1 MKKKIVHIIP
11 TFELGGVQTG
21 ILYSLEDLNAVYDYK
36 ILVIG
41 IIDSDWLK
49 NLSLTLQSHIISTG
63 APGLVSGWMKGYR
76 MLKQL
81 KPDFIISSL
90 WKSVSLSVSYRI
102 LNRNVWLA
110 GFFHSAYSPHFAATF
125 FMNLIG
131 FVQDTSF
138 ADSYVTKQFL
148 EKFHK
153 IKNTHIVPYF
163 FTFTKQKGH
172 KNFNPSAIK
181 IAYFGRISHAKGVDR
196 SIEFCGLLKSGGVKF
211 IFDIYGDGPV
221 ETYNEKIKA
230 LSLQKEVH
238 IKKTLPLNQVMERMQ
253 QYDFLLQLS
262 NYEGMALAVVEAMN
276 CGLVPIVTPVGEIK
290 RYSTDG
296 KNAIWL
302 EPAFDDNLLVLV
314 DKVKNVVSS
323 PAIYYELSSSA
334 AGTFINYK
342 KYSETL
348 IEVVDS
354 YLFKK

>member
-21 ILYSLEDLNAVYDYK
+21 ILYSLEDLNTVYDYK

-41 IIDSDWLK
+41 IIDTDWLK
-49 NLSLTLQSHIISTG
+49 NLSPTLQGYIISTG
-63 APGLVSGWMKGYR
+63 ASGLVAGWMKGYR
-76 MLKQL
+76 LLKQL

-90 WKSVSLSVSYRI
+90 WKSVGLSVTYR
-102 LNRNVWLA
+102 LFNRKVYLG

-125 FMNLIG
+125 FMNLMMMA
-131 FVQDTSF
+131 QDTSF

-148 EKFHK
+148 EKFYK

-163 FTFTKQKGH
+163 FTFTKRAGH
-172 KNFNPSAIK
+172 KNFNPSAIR
-181 IAYFGRISHAKGVDR
+181 IAYFGRISEAKGVDR

-221 ETYNEKIKA
+221 EAYKEKIKG
-230 LSLQKEVH
+230 LGLQKEVH
-238 IKKTLPLNQVMERMQ
+238 IKKMLPLNLVMENMQ
-253 QYDFLLQLS
+253 RYDFLLQLS
-262 NYEGMALAVVEAMN
+262 NNEGMALAVVEAMN

-290 RYSTDG
+290 RYSKDG
-296 KNAIWL
+296 ENAIWL
-302 EPAFDDNLLVLV
+302 EPEFDDNLLVLV
-314 DKVKNVVSS
+314 DKVKNIAAS
-323 PAIYYELSSSA
+323 PAVYYELSSSA

-354 YLFKK
+354 YLSKK